1 MLRYQHIADN
11 EKKLLAMTSLTQ
23 QEFEDFVPIFTAS
36 FLTYLEDQTIEGYE
50 RIGKP
55 YRTYKNSPLP
65 TFEDKL
71 LFILVYL
78 KQHPTQEVQGQLF
91 GMSQS
96 NANKWIHLLHAVLN
110 RALAT
115 AGYLPQRIAT
125 IVGNESDDEDGDVS
139 DEHPL
144 FFTMVSNAP
153 SIDQAIPT
161 SNGSTIVERKSSIR

>member
-1 MLRYQHIADN
+1 MLRYQQIADN
-11 EKKLLAMTSLTQ
+11 EKKLLAMTSLTR
-23 QEFEDFVPIFTAS
+23 QEFEDFIPIFTES
-36 FLTYLEDQTIEGYE
+36 FLAYLEDQTIEGYE

-55 YRTYKNSPLP
+55 YRTYTNSPLP

-78 KQHPTQEVQGQLF
+78 KQHPTQEVQGALF

-115 AGYLPQRIAT
+115 AGYLPQRIAR
-125 IVGNESDDEDGDVS
+125 IVDNESADEDGAPAG
-139 DEHPL
+139 ERPL

-153 SIDQAIPT
+153 SSDQTIPM
-161 SNGSTIVERKSSIR
+161 SNDSTTAARKNSIR

>member
-1 MLRYQHIADN
+1 MLRYQQIADN
-11 EKKLLAMTSLTQ
+11 EKKILAMTSLTQ
-23 QEFEDFVPIFTAS
+23 QEFEDLVPIFTES

-78 KQHPTQEVQGQLF
+78 KQNPTQEVQGQLF

-125 IVGNESDDEDGDVS
+125 IIDNKSDGEHEVMS
-139 DEHPL
+139 DERPL
-144 FFTMVSNAP
+144 FFTMGSNAL
-153 SIDQAIPT
+153 SIDQATPM
-161 SNGSTIVERKSSIR
+161 SNGSTIAARKSSIR